1 MRDALEPATAAALW
15 VERHSYAA
23 HTRPAYGAGL
33 PLPLSLLLPWARRRA
48 GLQRL
53 GPLTPAQARAG
64 AGPLLAACLPSMH
77 GRPGAGC

>member
-1 MRDALEPATAAALW
+1 VRDALEPATAAALW

-53 GPLTPAQARAG
+53 GPRPRGPGRAG
-64 AGPLLAACLPSMH
+64 AGPLLAACLPSVH
-77 GRPGAGC
+77 ERPGAGR